1 MRRLVL
7 AGLCLVAAALAL
19 ALARDAWLWDKAIR
33 DADERAHIAPLGP
46 SSWTASAFLPGDP
59 ARLLLGIDD
68 DLAFRRLYA
77 HAATLAAT
85 PAPSGRSPRPV
96 VETALGQ
103 LSRTEKDPRIASAAA
118 NMLGVLFFTDPDDP
132 DSSPA
137 DRAVGS
143 FQDAVLLDPQNASAK
158 GNLEL
163 VLRQLS
169 TDEIKGRTSPGGGN
183 KGGKGGAG
191 LAPGGKGW

>member
-1 MRRLVL
+1 MKRLIL
-7 AGLCLVAAALAL
+7 AGLCLVVAALAL
-19 ALARDAWLWDKAIR
+19 ALARDAWRWDKAIR
-33 DADERAHIAPLGP
+33 DADERAHATRLGP
-46 SSWTASAFLPGDP
+46 SSWDAATLLPGDP
-59 ARLLLGIDD
+59 ARWLLGIDD

-77 HAATLAAT
+77 SAAVLAVT
-85 PAPSGRSPRPV
+85 PAPSGRSPRPA

-103 LSRTEKDPRIASAAA
+103 LSRTEKDLRIASAAA

-132 DSSPA
+132 EASPA

-158 GNLEL
+158 TNLEL